1 MLLRSDS
8 VEAGDL
14 RRDRPCSR
22 RQRGGIMRAARD
34 AIAWAG

>member
-14 RRDRPCSR
+14 RHGRPCAR
-22 RQRGGIMRAARD
+22 RQRDGIMRAARD